1 MGVAV
6 YAESVIPRTILAM
19 PTSYILNVCI
29 LPTKETDG
37 YEDFSHLGIGNEQI
51 QSIGEFWGKFRNYA
65 LINQDQ
71 VISSTVGKEVSGRF
85 IFQGFVVKLFN
96 KTHGEGCNLVT
107 AHHQGDQ
114 YGNYNVS
121 FIFRYYRC
129 G

>member
-1 MGVAV
+1 M

-37 YEDFSHLGIGNEQI
+37 FENFSNLGIGNEQI

-71 VISSTVGKEVSGRF
+71 VLLTMSYLSLVVDFYFRALLLNYSTRLTVKTVTLSLPIIRGISME
-85 IFQGFVVKLFN
+85 I
-96 KTHGEGCNLVT
+96 
-107 AHHQGDQ
+107 
-114 YGNYNVS
+114 
-121 FIFRYYRC
+121 IM
-129 G
+129 